1 MIEIT
6 TNTPAITQE
15 EIFWDLGD
23 CVIHHLTKN
32 DHKPFDKWNVA
43 DKIPTKYNTK
53 TTGFVKIVSIIS
65 KSTVAPKN
73 AF

>member
-1 MIEIT
+1 MYETTINT
-6 TNTPAITQE
+6 TNETHVKICCDFCDCNTPH
-15 EIFWDLGD
+15 
-23 CVIHHLTKN
+23 VTKN

-43 DKIPTKYNTK
+43 DKIPTKYSTK